1 MLSKFF
7 LSLLIFLVFSTAF
20 AEEDSPRFV
29 QIAAIQEDTDLSFAE
44 ILKRDDWQPINK
56 PFFAGGYSHKTSW
69 LKLTVTAPEKQTFLL
84 TAIMT
89 VLDDVRLYAPKELV
103 NTNARVPHSF
113 SGVEN
118 WVYWQQG
125 DCFPFAN
132 RELNWRG
139 FSFSLF
145 SQNAAPQ
152 TIYLRVKSTSTHFVL
167 PQLWT
172 ERNFMDYQRNE
183 SMIFGITLG
192 AMLVFSILAI
202 LSYAY
207 IRESLQK
214 SYLALITA
222 YMFYMLFINGFMGQ
236 WFSERDPVMMSN
248 FMGVIIGIQ
257 HFCSCRFHREF
268 LFDCVKN
275 SAIYHLQTAMMIMSL
290 IVSIFALL
298 GQYGFVSGLF
308 NLLIS
313 IIIFI
318 NFIALIWL
326 RLQNKI
332 TREIFTIF
340 MALSCVT
347 FFAMIAFLG
356 ILNVS
361 IFDIYGIQ
369 LGALVNLSIL
379 LTVIV
384 NITQTKLHGH
394 KHAQAVSELQ
404 AQATQSQ
411 RYWLTMLT
419 HEIKTPLAIIHSSCQ
434 NMNLFN
440 LEPAVQ
446 NRVEKVKRCALQI
459 DTLVHDFLHNDEVLS
474 RLNHLQQLPISLREW
489 LQKQLQQFDEH
500 AQSRWQLNIK
510 TDCTVFADANLLT
523 IALNNLLINALKYSS
538 QNSPIEISVQLCR
551 HNRLSGVLLSV
562 KNYGTPIEPEKHEY
576 LFGRYQL
583 KEYAGNGI
591 GLWACREIVRAH
603 HGEVWL
609 ETDEKNNSNT
619 FCIWLPKDEK

>member
-7 LSLLIFLVFSTAF
+7 FILLIFLIFSTAF
-20 AEEDSPRFV
+20 AEENSPHFLQLSV
-29 QIAAIQEDTDLSFAE
+29 IQEETDLPFSE
-44 ILKRDDWQPINK
+44 ILKRDDWKVLKK

-69 LKLTVTAPEKQTFLL
+69 LKLTFSAPEKQTLLL
-84 TAIMT
+84 TVIMT

-103 NTNARVPHSF
+103 NSNAHVTHSF
-113 SGVEN
+113 SDVEN

-125 DCFPFAN
+125 DCFPFSN

-139 FSFSLF
+139 FSFNLY
-145 SQNAAPQ
+145 SQNVSPQ
-152 TIYLRVKSTSTHFVL
+152 IIYLRVQSSSTHFVL

-183 SMIFGITLG
+183 SMVFGITLG
-192 AMLVFSILAI
+192 AMLMFLILAI

-214 SYLALITA
+214 SYLGLITS
-222 YMFYMLFINGFMGQ
+222 YMLYMLFINGFMGQ
-236 WFSERDPVMMSN
+236 WFSECDPVMMSN

-257 HFCSCRFHREF
+257 HFYSSQFHREF

-275 SAIYHLQTAMMIMSL
+275 SAIYHLQTAMMIISL
-290 IVSIFALL
+290 VVSVFALL
-298 GQYGFVSGLF
+298 GQYGLVSGLF

-313 IIIFI
+313 VIIVI

-326 RLQNKI
+326 WIQNQI
-332 TREIFTIF
+332 TREILVIF
-340 MALSCVT
+340 MLLIFVT
-347 FFAMIAFLG
+347 FFAMTAFLG
-356 ILNVS
+356 ILNIS

-369 LGALVNLSIL
+369 LGALINLAIL
-379 LTVIV
+379 LAVIV
-384 NITQTKLHGH
+384 NITQRKLHEH

-404 AQATQSQ
+404 TQATQSQ

-434 NMNLFN
+434 NMSLFN

-446 NRVEKVKRCALQI
+446 NRIEKVKRCALQI

-500 AQSRWQLNIK
+500 TQSRWQLNIK

-523 IALNNLLINALKYSS
+523 IALNNLLINALKYSVK
-538 QNSPIEISVQLCR
+538 NSLIEISVQLYKHDCL
-551 HNRLSGVLLSV
+551 NGVLLCV
-562 KNYGTPIEPEKHEY
+562 KNYGTPIDPKKNEY

-591 GLWACREIVRAH
+591 GLWACREIARAH
-603 HGEVWL
+603 NGEVWL
-609 ETDEKNNSNT
+609 ETDEKNGSNT